1 MSRFPSKI
9 IPVLFST
16 LLSILLLGSSQAS
29 QRSTAHNNKQK
40 QSPAPQPVVPEGPL
54 PQPTLDQ
61 MPAIPPQ
68 VTYQGGQLTIQA
80 QNSTLGDILRAVHAK
95 TGASVD
101 IPSNATERVVGRLGP
116 GPAREVLASLL
127 NGSHFNYVMVGS
139 ATDPGGVQQVIL
151 TSKSG
156 GTTAAAGES
165 ATQAA
170 IPSRSQSRPAPKCRA
185 RPKVRSSPM
194 HPKTC
199 KAITELKLPAMRM
212 QTKANSNRIRR
223 ARLKDCSKTRSS
235 RMDSPLSKLPSSFFW
250 NYSSNNKS
258 SNSNNNSSKGSSHSS
273 NRRNGNLWFFHRT
286 KRPISRRSNNSLKNN
301 NWGRH
306 GFCNC
311 LE

>member
-127 NGSHFNYVMVGS
+127 NGSHFN
-139 ATDPGGVQQVIL
+139 
-151 TSKSG
+151 
-156 GTTAAAGES
+156 
-165 ATQAA
+165 
-170 IPSRSQSRPAPKCRA
+170 
-185 RPKVRSSPM
+185 
-194 HPKTC
+194 
-199 KAITELKLPAMRM
+199 
-212 QTKANSNRIRR
+212 
-223 ARLKDCSKTRSS
+223 
-235 RMDSPLSKLPSSFFW
+235 
-250 NYSSNNKS
+250 
-258 SNSNNNSSKGSSHSS
+258 
-273 NRRNGNLWFFHRT
+273 
-286 KRPISRRSNNSLKNN
+286 
-301 NWGRH
+301 
-306 GFCNC
+306 
-311 LE
+311 